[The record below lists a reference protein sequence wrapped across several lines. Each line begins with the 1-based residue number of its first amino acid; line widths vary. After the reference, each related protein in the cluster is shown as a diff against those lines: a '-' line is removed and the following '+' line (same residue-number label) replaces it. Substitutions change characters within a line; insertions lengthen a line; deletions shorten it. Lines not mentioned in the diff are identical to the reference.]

1 MPRPRLHYFAA
12 LLLLLVSAS
21 LVADDQQSGQL
32 SFKQLRALKDRW
44 SFDPNGFRPENTH
57 ANWEATILP
66 PSPTDNSTGD
76 NSTGQGG
83 ILRVSVQVDS
93 KFHIYR
99 FVPGDPN
106 PQFRTLIVGC
116 SDSNIRFS
124 APTTKAKIVKQDLG
138 DGLVMEYYEGNV
150 TWDIPF
156 EFVNMSG
163 RQRPEIQLFVGFN
176 TCDDKHCDPPAG
188 IRFFGRA
195 NLTDGVELEPV
206 GLLPVPIDFND
217 VSNRPE
223 LTSWISNLASDDAV
237 SQQNSS
243 SANAGNQPLSL
254 WMMLAALTGG
264 FILNFMPCVLPVV
277 GLKLMSFVRQ
287 SGSDHR
293 QVVALNLAF
302 VAGILAVVLGL
313 AAFNIAT
320 KLAGQAVG
328 WGEQF
333 NSFPLQ
339 IGIVIL
345 LFAMSL
351 SFLGVWEIPIPGF
364 ASGNAAGEL
373 MAREGLSGAFYKGI
387 LTTILATPCSG
398 PLLGAVFG
406 ETLKLSILG
415 SVTIFLCVGI
425 GLGLPYLAMC
435 VWPSIV
441 RWLPKPGA
449 WMETLKQFLAFP
461 MLLSMI
467 WFLNVIDSQYH
478 IAMLVLLVG
487 VWFGC
492 WVLGRVPVYA
502 ESHFKIR
509 IWATVITGCVIVG
522 LVSFRYLGPVKH
534 HLPWQPYSE
543 VALEKHRASGKVVM
557 IEFTARWCPTCQ
569 TNMRFAIDRPDV
581 AKLVQQH
588 GVVTLLADWTDN
600 STSSINSKA
609 IRKKVQELQS
619 NSIPLLAIYPPEPNA
634 QPIILRD
641 VITQSQL
648 LEAIQKACTID
659 SSDANSRTAF
669 SGATEPSKR

>member
-1 MPRPRLHYFAA
+1 MLRPRFQYFAA
-12 LLLLLVSAS
+12 LLVLMVSSS
-21 LVADDQQSGQL
+21 LVAEDPREDIFSMI
-32 SFKQLRALKDRW
+32 SKDR
-44 SFDPNGFRPENTH
+44 SFSPDGFRPENTH
-57 ANWEATILP
+57 ANWEASILP
-66 PSPTDNSTGD
+66 PANDATTQS
-76 NSTGQGG
+76 G
-83 ILRVSVQVDS
+83 ILRVSAQVDK

-124 APTTKAKIVKQDLG
+124 EPITKAKIVTQDLG
-138 DGLVMEYYEGNV
+138 GGLVMEYYEGNV

-156 EFVNMSG
+156 EFVNMLG
-163 RQRPEIQLFVGFN
+163 RRVPEMQVFIGFN

-195 NLTDGVELEPV
+195 NLIDGIVFEPH
-206 GLLPVPIDFND
+206 GLLPEPIDFND
-217 VSNRPE
+217 VSKRPE
-223 LTSWISNLASDDAV
+223 LTSWISKLASDDAV
-237 SQQNSS
+237 SQQNSPT
-243 SANAGNQPLSL
+243 ANATSQPLSL
-254 WMMLAALTGG
+254 WMILAALTGG

-320 KLAGQAVG
+320 KFAGQAMG

-339 IGIVIL
+339 VGIVIL

-364 ASGNAAGEL
+364 ASGNTAGEL

-415 SVTIFLCVGI
+415 SLTIFLCVGI

-467 WFLNVIDSQYH
+467 WFLNVIDPQYH
-478 IAMLVLLVG
+478 IAMLVLLIG

-502 ESHFKIR
+502 ESHFRIR
-509 IWATVITGCVIVG
+509 IWATVITGCIIVG
-522 LVSFRYLGPVKH
+522 LISFRYLGPVKH
-534 HLPWQPYSE
+534 LLPWEPYSE
-543 VALEKHRASGKVVM
+543 VALEEHRSNGKAVM

-569 TNMRFAIDRPDV
+569 TNMRFAIDRPEV

-600 STSSINSKA
+600 STSSSNSKA

-648 LEAIQKACTID
+648 LEAIQQACSND
-659 SSDANSRTAF
+659 SSDLKVRTAF
-669 SGATEPSKR
+669 SGETQSAKR